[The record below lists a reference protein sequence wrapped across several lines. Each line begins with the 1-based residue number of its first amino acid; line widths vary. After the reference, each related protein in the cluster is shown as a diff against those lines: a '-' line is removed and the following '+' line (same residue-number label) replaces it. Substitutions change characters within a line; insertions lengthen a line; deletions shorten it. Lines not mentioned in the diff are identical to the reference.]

1 VPRSEPP
8 RPTKTA
14 KHAEVRRPEH
24 RAVEVAAAA
33 PAAAKPKHSGRSV
46 ADLKAE
52 ATGLY
57 RSKNFSGAA
66 LAISSSLT
74 GFSSDDT
81 RDLKNIAGIYTQL
94 GKAYAVGMG
103 PGTRAIDAFQ
113 ALRNALNYDRDVGG
127 AYQSELRE
135 RLAQVA
141 PKAANSYMAAKS
153 YEQALQAVRAA
164 EQVGSTSESL
174 QVVRSSLEG
183 TAHDLLS
190 DARKE
195 IASDPDGAKQ
205 KARQVLGIVE
215 PKSPLY
221 AQAQKLLSGP

>member
-1 VPRSEPP
+1 M
-8 RPTKTA
+8 
-14 KHAEVRRPEH
+14 
-24 RAVEVAAAA
+24 EVAAAPPPSA
-33 PAAAKPKHSGRSV
+33 RPKHTGRS
-46 ADLKAE
+46 ASDLKAE

-94 GKAYAVGMG
+94 GKAYAIGMG
-103 PGTRAIDAFQ
+103 PGTKAIDAFQ
-113 ALRNALNYDRDVGG
+113 ALRSAINYDREVGG

-190 DARKE
+190 DARRE
-195 IASDPDGAKQ
+195 MASDPDGARQ

-221 AQAQKLLSGP
+221 AQAQKLINGP